1 MIPANVPAYTEMFTR
16 WYRLKREG
24 KLYPQDKEPDPKDFG
39 LDSWAANHIKQ
50 RIMREMDR

>member
-1 MIPANVPAYTEMFTR
+1 VRPADVSGYSEMFTR